1 MPKRTSDQ
9 RKTLL
14 ATARTGRQRAPS
26 GGDRLTTAPAP
37 PKDMSEGARR
47 EWKGLAADLV
57 AAGTL
62 AASDLRALR
71 LLSEVL
77 AQIGT
82 LEAVLAKEGLTIP
95 GSTGAPKAHPA
106 IAGLAQARAMAH
118 RLLSDFGMIPSARS
132 RVDEL
137 PDTDDD
143 ADPAAAYFR

>member
-1 MPKRTSDQ
+1 MPSRTSNQ
-9 RKTLL
+9 RKTVL
-14 ATARTGRQRAPS
+14 ATVRTGRQRQPS
-26 GGDRLTTAPAP
+26 GADRLTTPPAP
-37 PKDMSEGARR
+37 PKDMGEAAKL

-77 AQIGT
+77 AQIGV
-82 LEAVLAKEGLTIP
+82 LEDALAREGLTII

-118 RLLSDFGMIPSARS
+118 RLLTDFGMVPRARAS
-132 RVDEL
+132 VDAL
-137 PDTDDD
+137 PDVDAD
-143 ADPAAAYFR
+143 ADPAAQYFR